1 MGFITS
7 GPNEAL
13 VVSGCCHGQPLI
25 VVGGWAYVIPCIQ
38 KVQRLPLCIMTLKVA
53 SPHVYTVQGVP
64 LSVTGI
70 AQVKITS
77 HNEEMLRAA
86 VEQFID
92 KEPQE
97 TEDVAMSTLEGH
109 QRGIMGSMTVDEIY
123 KDRKK
128 FSQKVYDQASQDLFN
143 MGIQIISYT
152 LKDIKDEDRYMVSL
166 GMARTAEIQRDARI
180 GEAQANT
187 EAQIETALAEE
198 TRLASKLLND
208 TEIERYKRDFELK
221 KAVYDTEVEMARAEA
236 EMAYKLQESVVKQ
249 KIKEETMTTD
259 IIERMKLIEVAEQ
272 EVARRQCE
280 LDAKIRKPAEAE
292 KFRCET
298 MAVANKQKTTLEA
311 SGVAEG
317 LMMKGESDSF
327 SLEIT
332 GKADSEVMAMK
343 ADAWKEYQK
352 AAKLSL
358 WLEALPK
365 VAAEVAAPISQVNG
379 ITMVG
384 FPDSDQ
390 SLGPA
395 RLTGEVL
402 EIMEKMPDAVTQF
415 TGHRPRVA

>member
-1 MGFITS
+1 
-7 GPNEAL
+7 
-13 VVSGCCHGQPLI
+13 
-25 VVGGWAYVIPCIQ
+25 
-38 KVQRLPLCIMTLKVA
+38 
-53 SPHVYTVQGVP
+53 
-64 LSVTGI
+64 
-70 AQVKITS
+70 
-77 HNEEMLRAA
+77 MLRTA

-97 TEDVAMSTLEGH
+97 IEDVAMSTLEGH

-128 FSQKVYDQASQDLFN
+128 FSSAVYDQASNDLFN

-152 LKDIKDEDRYMVSL
+152 LRDIKDEDRYMVSL

-187 EAQIETALAEE
+187 EAQIETAIAEE
-198 TRLASKLLND
+198 TRIASKLLND
-208 TEIERYKRDFELK
+208 TEVERYKRDFELK
-221 KAVYDTEVEMARAEA
+221 KAVYDTEVEVARAEA
-236 EMAYKLQESVVKQ
+236 DMAFKLQESIVKQ
-249 KIKEETMTTD
+249 KLKEETMTTD

-280 LDAKIRKPAEAE
+280 LDAKMRKPAEAE

-298 MAVANKQKTTLEA
+298 MALANKQKTVLEA
-311 SGVAEG
+311 SAVAES

-327 SLEIT
+327 AIEVT
-332 GKADSEVMAMK
+332 GKATAEVMAMK

-365 VAAEVAAPISQVNG
+365 IAAEVAAPISQVNG
-379 ITMVG
+379 VTMIG
-384 FPDSDQ
+384 FPDCDQ

-395 RLTGEVL
+395 RITGEVL
-402 EIMEKMPDAVTQF
+402 EIMEQMPDVVTQF
-415 TGHRPRVA
+415 TGQRHKVM

>member
-1 MGFITS
+1 
-7 GPNEAL
+7 
-13 VVSGCCHGQPLI
+13 
-25 VVGGWAYVIPCIQ
+25 
-38 KVQRLPLCIMTLKVA
+38 MTLKVT
-53 SPHVYTVQGVP
+53 SPKVYTVQGVP

-97 TEDVAMSTLEGH
+97 IEDVAMSTLEGH

-180 GEAQANT
+180 GEAQSNT

-198 TRLASKLLND
+198 TRIASKLIND
-208 TEIERYKRDFELK
+208 TEVERYKRDFELK

-236 EMAYKLQESVVKQ
+236 EMAYKLQESIVRQ

-311 SGVAEG
+311 SGVAES

-327 SLEIT
+327 SIEIT
-332 GKADSEVMAMK
+332 GKASADVMALK

-352 AAKLSL
+352 AAKLSM

-379 ITMVG
+379 ITMIG

-415 TGHRPRVA
+415 TGHKPRVA